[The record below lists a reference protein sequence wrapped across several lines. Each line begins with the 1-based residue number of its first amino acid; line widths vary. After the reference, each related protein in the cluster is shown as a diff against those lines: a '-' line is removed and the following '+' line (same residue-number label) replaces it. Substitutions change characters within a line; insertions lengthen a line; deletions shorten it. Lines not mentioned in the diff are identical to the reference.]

1 MKIDLIDKLHFS
13 CLLCETIKHQC
24 GVKIC
29 CNGSTFHCNIAMLK
43 QLVPIKLN
51 EMLTIAKTAPPFFAE
66 LLKKEL
72 VPRPLRPNSCIER
85 KANCANGTTFIM
97 F

>member
-1 MKIDLIDKLHFS
+1 VKIDLIDKLHFS
-13 CLLCETIKHQC
+13 CPLCETIKHQC

-29 CNGSTFHCNIAMLK
+29 CNGSTFHYNIAMLK

-51 EMLTIAKTAPPFFAE
+51 EMFTKTAPPFFAE

-72 VPRPLRPNSCIER
+72 VPRPLRPIGCVEC
-85 KANCANGTTFIM
+85 KANRANGTTFIM